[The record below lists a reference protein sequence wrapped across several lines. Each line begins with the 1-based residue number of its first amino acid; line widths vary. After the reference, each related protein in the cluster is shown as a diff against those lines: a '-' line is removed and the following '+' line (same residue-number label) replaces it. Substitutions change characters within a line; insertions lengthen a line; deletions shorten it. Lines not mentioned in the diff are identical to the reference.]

1 MPIIRPARR
10 CFFAVC
16 FPTAFL
22 LAQAA
27 PNPATTAPVPSA
39 AAAAEEAVVLSPFQ
53 VSADSEQGYLATQT
67 LNGTRLKTD
76 LKDVGTSLTVF
87 TDQMLEALGANS
99 SYQRRHF
106 YTLGFTPFK
115 QTTIRV
121 NFERGHIQQPGNR
134 PWPDY
139 DAVSPWLAAGSPLI
153 NTFVNTTTGKPAG
166 TQNFAYA
173 GLVSTQYSAGGT
185 PIPTQKL
192 QNQGQSVPTSFA
204 NGFPVNGGSFRSLV
218 NESIYPTF
226 ASAFGNSAYRLT
238 DYRTGSVFL
247 EQQITR
253 DLFIEAA
260 INTVDSKLRA
270 INGFVGQLCYIYV
283 DPNKQLPNGQP
294 NPNAGMLYSQSQPT
308 IIDSLSTAK
317 NVRAMASYQFD
328 FAQHAKSWLR
338 YLGRHQ
344 AAVFVEEDDGSS
356 WSSNNGLNNTTPL
369 SNVGAAANITNAA
382 NGIQYRYY
390 YDRSSC

>member
-1 MPIIRPARR
+1 
-10 CFFAVC
+10 
-16 FPTAFL
+16 
-22 LAQAA
+22 
-27 PNPATTAPVPSA
+27 VPSA

-87 TDQMLEALGANS
+87 TDQMLEDLGANS

-185 PIPTQKL
+185 PIPLRNYKTRARACRPVL
-192 QNQGQSVPTSFA
+192 PT
-204 NGFPVNGGSFRSLV
+204 GFRS
-218 NESIYPTF
+218 
-226 ASAFGNSAYRLT
+226 
-238 DYRTGSVFL
+238 
-247 EQQITR
+247 
-253 DLFIEAA
+253 
-260 INTVDSKLRA
+260 TVDRFARWSTSRSIRRLPVPLA
-270 INGFVGQLCYIYV
+270 I
-283 DPNKQLPNGQP
+283 
-294 NPNAGMLYSQSQPT
+294 QPT
-308 IIDSLSTAK
+308 
-317 NVRAMASYQFD
+317 
-328 FAQHAKSWLR
+328 
-338 YLGRHQ
+338 G
-344 AAVFVEEDDGSS
+344 
-356 WSSNNGLNNTTPL
+356 
-369 SNVGAAANITNAA
+369 
-382 NGIQYRYY
+382 
-390 YDRSSC
+390 